1 MYNSVPLPN
10 SNKQES
16 FKVKIPSR
24 YITED
29 SNTFKIKST
38 PVKNLVNGSNP
49 KTLTVI
55 VKKVS
60 EKKNQTI
67 TCNNLTLYENEKKN
81 LNAKVSSNLPLT
93 YISDKPSIATV
104 DTKGNVTGRSKGTAK
119 VTIKQSENSMY
130 NATSKVVTITVKE
143 KAVVKPPTTVKKTYT
158 VVFNPNGGQ
167 GITAPQKIEV
177 GKSVKLHANKFKREG
192 YEFVGWATK
201 ADMASLPKNYKRS
214 GIKSDFSKSHA
225 KQAYINNNN
234 WYKNIN
240 MKHFQLGKVTYK
252 NKEKV
257 KNLTSKGKTI
267 TLYAVWKGDGPQA
280 ALDWGHIIAN
290 EDLIWYGTWHSSG
303 SSCMICHPN
312 EKNSYVCHVFA
323 LACYTHG
330 ANSRNSCHIK
340 GLNHKQSSWT
350 VRNSKLSHGKFK
362 YIGKPSFNKL
372 KPGDIILRGTHTWIY
387 AGGNM
392 RLESTHAKGAHNNA
406 RKSRQIAWKGNAK
419 SNYKDSRVTG
429 VVRFIP

>member
-1 MYNSVPLPN
+1 
-10 SNKQES
+10 
-16 FKVKIPSR
+16 
-24 YITED
+24 
-29 SNTFKIKST
+29 
-38 PVKNLVNGSNP
+38 
-49 KTLTVI
+49 
-55 VKKVS
+55 
-60 EKKNQTI
+60 
-67 TCNNLTLYENEKKN
+67 
-81 LNAKVSSNLPLT
+81 
-93 YISDKPSIATV
+93 
-104 DTKGNVTGRSKGTAK
+104 
-119 VTIKQSENSMY
+119 
-130 NATSKVVTITVKE
+130 
-143 KAVVKPPTTVKKTYT
+143 
-158 VVFNPNGGQ
+158 
-167 GITAPQKIEV
+167 
-177 GKSVKLHANKFKREG
+177 
-192 YEFVGWATK
+192 
-201 ADMASLPKNYKRS
+201 
-214 GIKSDFSKSHA
+214 
-225 KQAYINNNN
+225 
-234 WYKNIN
+234 

-340 GLNHKQSSWT
+340 GLNHKPSSWT

-372 KPGDIILRGTHTWIY
+372 KPGDIILRTTHTWIY

-392 RLESTHAKGAHNNA
+392 RLESIHAKGAHNNA
-406 RKSRQIAWKGNAK
+406 RKSRQIAWKGDAK

-429 VVRFIP
+429 VVRYIP

>member
-1 MYNSVPLPN
+1 M
-10 SNKQES
+10 
-16 FKVKIPSR
+16 
-24 YITED
+24 
-29 SNTFKIKST
+29 
-38 PVKNLVNGSNP
+38 
-49 KTLTVI
+49 
-55 VKKVS
+55 
-60 EKKNQTI
+60 
-67 TCNNLTLYENEKKN
+67 
-81 LNAKVSSNLPLT
+81 NAKVDSNLPLIYT
-93 YISDKPSIATV
+93 SNNSSIVIV
-104 DTKGNVTGRSKGTAK
+104 DAKGNVMGKK
-119 VTIKQSENSMY
+119 VGSTTIIIKQTGNSQY
-130 NATSKVVTITVKE
+130 NATSKTVNV
-143 KAVVKPPTTVKKTYT
+143 VVKTKPIPKPPVTLKKTYT

-167 GITAPQKIEV
+167 GITTTQKIEV
-177 GKSVKLHANKFKREG
+177 GKSVKLKSNKFKRDG
-192 YEFVGWATK
+192 YKFVGWATK

-240 MKHFQLGKVTYK
+240 MKHFQLGKVSYK
-252 NKEKV
+252 NGATV
-257 KNLTSKGKTI
+257 KNLTSQGKTI

-406 RKSRQIAWKGNAK
+406 RKSRQIAWKDSAK

-429 VVRFIP
+429 VVRYIP